1 MKFGNHFPENKA
13 FGWHGKFG
21 QTENIFSLTENW
33 AKNDWN
39 HFQSLFSEKPFPPLS
54 HTHSSLT
61 HALPLSKLHCFDPH
75 TEPNGTIHTDA
86 PRSRSRWSPKLRRST
101 SITIAI
107 AISPIGVDCDHRN
120 RRDCD
125 CDRDRV
131 DRDRADRDCNLGAIY
146 DLFWVLF
153 EFLGMNDIICLFG
166 SWENVRKYEQ
176 QVENVFSMVFSRIQP
191 NIRKCFPKIFLKCNQ
206 THENIFFSRK

>member
-1 MKFGNHFPENKA
+1 MKFENHFPENKA

-21 QTENIFSLTENW
+21 QTKNIFSLTENS

-61 HALPLSKLHCFDPH
+61 HALPLSKLHCSDPH

-86 PRSRSRWSPKLRRST
+86 PRSRSRRSPELRRST

-107 AISPIGVDCDHRN
+107 VIAPIGVDRDHRN
-120 RRDCD
+120 QRD
-125 CDRDRV
+125 CDRD
-131 DRDRADRDCNLGAIY
+131 LGAIY

-153 EFLGMNDIICLFG
+153 EFLVMNDIMCLFG
-166 SWENVRKYEQ
+166 SWENVRKCMQ
-176 QVENVFSMVFSRIQP
+176 QVEHVFSMVFSRIQP
-191 NIRKCFPKIFLKCNQ
+191 NIRKYFPNFFLKCNQ
-206 THENIFFSRK
+206 THENIFFSEK